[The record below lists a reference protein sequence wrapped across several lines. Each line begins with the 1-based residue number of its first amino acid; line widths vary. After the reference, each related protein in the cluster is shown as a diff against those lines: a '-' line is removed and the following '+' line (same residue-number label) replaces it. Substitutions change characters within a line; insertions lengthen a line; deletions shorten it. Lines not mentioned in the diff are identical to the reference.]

1 MGIGVYYL
9 GDERCA
15 FSLWAPFLVDV
26 AVKIVSPVEHILP
39 MKRTEKGYWKVILD
53 NHEMTPIRINHIFMG
68 AYVSKAGQHQIT
80 FMFRPILTYVCLALA
95 YALLLLCFIM
105 LIIKTKRAK

>member
-53 NHEMTPIRINHIFMG
+53 NIQPG
-68 AYVSKAGQHQIT
+68 ALYFYNLEDKIDRPDPASNFQPEGVNGPSQI
-80 FMFRPILTYVCLALA
+80 IGDL
-95 YALLLLCFIM
+95 
-105 LIIKTKRAK
+105 